1 MSAQIEAVI
10 FDMDGVLCAYDF
22 AGRLDRM
29 ARLTGCAA
37 QVIEAE
43 IFDSGWDDRS
53 DRGEIGTEEYLAGCS
68 ARLGIQVT
76 RAAWLE
82 ARAAAMTP
90 DREVLDTARALAAV
104 MPAAVLTN
112 NNRLIAE
119 NLTGMFPEVPEIFGD
134 RVYVSA
140 VLGLAKPDPAAYLAV
155 LTRLGA
161 AAPGRALFI
170 DDRADYIAG
179 AVRAGLQTHL
189 FKNAAGLRSD
199 LARLGLRL

>member
-1 MSAQIEAVI
+1 MSAPIEAVI

-22 AGRLDRM
+22 AARIAGL

-37 QVIEAE
+37 QAIESE
-43 IFDSGWDDRS
+43 IFDSGWDERS

-68 ARLGIQVT
+68 ARLGVQVT
-76 RAAWLE
+76 RAVWLE
-82 ARAAAMTP
+82 ARAAVMTP
-90 DREVLDTARALAAV
+90 DREVLDIARALVKV

-112 NNRLIAE
+112 NNRLIAD
-119 NLTGMFPEVPEIFGD
+119 NLAGMFPEVPEIFGD

-155 LTRLGA
+155 LTHLGA
-161 AAPGRALFI
+161 APPGRALFI

-189 FKNAAGLRSD
+189 FKSAAALRTD
-199 LARLGLRL
+199 LARLGLCL